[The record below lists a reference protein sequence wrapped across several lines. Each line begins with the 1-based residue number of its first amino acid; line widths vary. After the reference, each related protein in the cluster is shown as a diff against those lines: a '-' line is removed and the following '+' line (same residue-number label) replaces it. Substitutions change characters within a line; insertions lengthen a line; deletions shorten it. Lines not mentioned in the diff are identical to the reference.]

1 MKKGRLL
8 SPEANLLEGKVLA
21 ARIQEQIKKEI
32 ESFASK
38 GFKPPGLL
46 VLQADSNPS
55 STWYAGQQEKLAAK
69 LGIRFEKI
77 GPEKI
82 SAQADLM
89 DRLEYYGP
97 GSKHSFHGIF
107 LAQPFPGDFN
117 PDEILLGL
125 DLKKDVE
132 GVHPASLGLI
142 VLRKSRLIPPTAYA
156 ALLLIEHAV
165 KESGQNLRGMK
176 AVIAGQSAIV
186 GRPLNL
192 LLGER
197 RVTTIVC
204 NTGTNPRDLQKFVSE
219 SDIVVACA
227 GQPGLIKG
235 AWIKPGAIVIDVG
248 TTEVNGKLAG
258 DVEFEEAKKRA
269 SFITPV
275 PGGVGPLTVT
285 MLMQNLIHAYKWQHG
300 I

>member
-1 MKKGRLL
+1 MKKGRFL
-8 SPEANLLEGKVLA
+8 SPAANAQLLEGKVLA
-21 ARIQEQIKKEI
+21 AQIQEQIKKEV
-32 ESFASK
+32 EAFALK
-38 GFKPPGLL
+38 GFKPPALL

-55 STWYAGQQEKLAAK
+55 STWYIGQQEKLAAK

-82 SAQADLM
+82 TDQAELI
-89 DRLEYYGP
+89 RCLESNALG
-97 GSKHSFHGIF
+97 SFHGIF
-107 LAQPFPGDFN
+107 LAQPFPKGFN
-117 PDEILLGL
+117 ADEILLAL
-125 DLKKDVE
+125 DARKDVE
-132 GVHPASLGLI
+132 GVHPTSLGLI
-142 VLRKSRLIPPTAYA
+142 VLRKFRLIPPTAYA
-156 ALLLIEHAV
+156 ALLLIEHAA
-165 KESGQNLRGMK
+165 KESMQNLRGMK

-204 NTGTNPRDLQKFVSE
+204 NTGTSPQDLQKFVSE
-219 SDIVVACA
+219 SGIVVACA

-248 TTEVNGKLAG
+248 TTEVNGKLTG
-258 DVEFEEAKKRA
+258 DVEFEQAKQWA
-269 SFITPV
+269 SYITPV

-285 MLMQNLIHAYKWQHG
+285 MLMQNLLHAYKWQHG